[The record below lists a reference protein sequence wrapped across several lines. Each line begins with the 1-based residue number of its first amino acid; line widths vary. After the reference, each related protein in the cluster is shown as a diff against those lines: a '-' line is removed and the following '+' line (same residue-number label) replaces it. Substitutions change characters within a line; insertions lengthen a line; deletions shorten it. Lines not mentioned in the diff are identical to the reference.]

1 MTKYKSIRNGICA
14 TIMAVT
20 PILLSAQIVKHDRLL
35 SFESAE
41 VPSFISGT
49 NSGLSISDQHYKDGT
64 HSLQWKFQPGSS
76 ITIDKDLKFEKKDPT
91 GVDKYLSVF
100 VVWIYN
106 EKPIGQ
112 TMQFEFLKD
121 GKVCT
126 SFPFGLN
133 FHGWRAAWVSYERDM
148 QGTPEEGMNKIRIT
162 APDVPG
168 EIFID
173 HLLTAAKMDHRYQT
187 ADLQVPF
194 VNKETG
200 NHWLFALKYSQLTP
214 DIPLEKTV
222 SNLQHKEIKVI
233 ENRLREIIC
242 PPSEV
247 TPQTIANLRKAY
259 ESYGITYKDGK
270 VSGLPL
276 FYGRAGEAYERILPD
291 WKGNIMAANNMEVSN
306 FFSLMNRIAVAYNN
320 AINPQDKDVLKQM
333 FITMYDHITDQG
345 VAFGS
350 CWGNIHHYGYS
361 VRGLYLAYFL
371 MKDVLREAGKLNEAE
386 RTLRWY
392 AITNEVYPK
401 PEVDGIDMDSFN
413 TQTTGRIAS
422 ILMME
427 DTPEKLQYLKSFSR
441 WIDYGCRP
449 ALGLAG
455 AFKKDGGAFHHRNN
469 YPAYAV
475 GGLEGASN
483 MIYLFNHTDFAVSE
497 LAHQTVKKVLLTMR
511 FYCNKLNFPLSMSGR
526 HPDGKGKLIP
536 MQYAVMA
543 LAGTPDG
550 KADFDADM
558 AAAYLRLVAGTSSTG
573 EDPEYM
579 PQFSNEEE
587 RRMAKLLSDKG
598 FRPEPDPQ
606 GNLAMGYGCVS
617 VQRRSNWA
625 AVVRGHSRYLWAAE
639 HYLGANLYGRYL
651 AHGSMQI
658 LTAAPGVVVTPAT
671 SGWQE
676 AGFDWNRIPGVT
688 SIHLP
693 FDDLQAKVYNVDT
706 FSGMEEMLYSDEA
719 FAGGLSQQHQNGNFG
734 MKLHEHDKY
743 NGSHRARKSFHF
755 FDGVI
760 VCLGSDIENTNGEYP
775 TETTIFQLAV
785 TDSAGHAYWKTYQ
798 GDGKV
803 WIDHIGTGYY
813 VPVAAKFEKKF
824 PQYSRAQK
832 VNKETKGDW
841 VSLVIDHGKS
851 PKGASY
857 EYAVFPQTVVPVMKQ
872 FAKKP
877 SYKVLQKDRNA
888 HIVRDLKS
896 NTTSYV
902 LFETPSADLPKGLLM
917 KADTSCLVMVHEEK
931 GKALLTVAQPDLA
944 FYRGPS
950 DEAFDENGKRI
961 ERSIYSR
968 PWINND
974 SGEIPV
980 TVTLKGCWTVQET
993 PACQVVSSDKNSTV
1007 IRFICKDGMSQ
1018 DTELIPFKN

>member
-1 MTKYKSIRNGICA
+1 
-14 TIMAVT
+14 MAVT

-320 AINPQDKDVLKQM
+320 TINPQDKDVLKQM

-345 VAFGS
+345 IAYGS
-350 CWGNIHHYGYS
+350 CLGNITHYGYS
-361 VRGLYLAYFL
+361 FRPFFTAYFL
-371 MKDVLREAGKLNEAE
+371 MKEVFREMGKQEEAE
-386 RTLRWY
+386 KAMLWY
-392 AITNEVYPK
+392 STVNDVYNKPK
-401 PEVDGIDMDSFN
+401 TAGIDIDFFN
-413 TQTTGRIAS
+413 TLSTGRIAS
-422 ILMME
+422 ILFME
-427 DTPEKLQYLKSFSR
+427 DTPEKVQYLKSYSR
-441 WIDYGCRP
+441 WLNNGCLP
-449 ALGLAG
+449 AEGLND
-455 AFKKDGGAFHHRNN
+455 AFKADGSAYHHCNN
-469 YPAYAV
+469 YPAYAT
-475 GGLEGASN
+475 GGLTGATN
-483 MIYLFNHTDFAVSE
+483 MIYLLSHTDFAVSE
-497 LAHQTVKKVLLTMR
+497 LAHQTVKEVLLTMR
-511 FYCNKLNFPLSMSGR
+511 FYCNKRSFPLSMSGR
-526 HPDGKGKLIP
+526 HPNGKGELIP
-536 MQYAVMA
+536 EHYILMA
-543 LAGTPDG
+543 LAGSPDR
-550 KADFDADM
+550 KQDIDTDM
-558 AAAYLRLVAGTSSTG
+558 ANAYLRLTEAPYKCNKREESFRNLFSAKGFSP
-573 EDPEYM
+573 EQDPE
-579 PQFSNEEE
+579 
-587 RRMAKLLSDKG
+587 
-598 FRPEPDPQ
+598 
-606 GNLAMGYGCVS
+606 GNKAMGYACVS
-617 VQRRSNWA
+617 IQRRNNWS
-625 AVVRGHSRYLWAAE
+625 AVARGHSRYLWAAE
-639 HYLGANLYGRYL
+639 HYRGANLFGRYL
-651 AHGSMQI
+651 AHGSLQI
-658 LTAAPGVVVTPAT
+658 MTAPQGEEVSST
-671 SGWQE
+671 SGGWQE
-676 AGFDWNRIPGVT
+676 EGFDWGRIPGT
-688 SIHLP
+688 TAIHLP
-693 FDDLQAKVYNVDT
+693 VDQLEANILNVDV
-706 FSGMEEMLYSDEA
+706 FSGYEEMLYSDEA
-719 FAGGLSQQHQNGNFG
+719 FAGGISQEHRNGAFG

-760 VCLGSDIENTNGEYP
+760 VCLGSDIENTNNEYP

-785 TDSAGHAYWKTYQ
+785 KDDAGHNYWKDYQ
-798 GDGKV
+798 GNGKY

-813 VPVAAKFEKKF
+813 VPVAAKFEKNF
-824 PQYSRAQK
+824 PQYSRKQNTGEK
-832 VNKETKGDW
+832 TEGDW
-841 VSLVIDHGKS
+841 VSLTVDHGKA
-851 PKGASY
+851 PKGGSY
-857 EYAVFPQTVVPVMKQ
+857 EYAILPQTTQ
-872 FAKKP
+872 TEISSFAKKP

-896 NTTSYV
+896 NTTSYI
-902 LFETPSADLPKGLLM
+902 LFETPDVLPKGLIQ
-917 KADTSCLVMVHEEK
+917 KVDTSCLIMLREHKQEAV
-931 GKALLTVAQPDLA
+931 LTVCQPDLA
-944 FYRGPS
+944 LYRGPS
-950 DEAFDENGKRI
+950 DDIYDEQGKRI

-968 PWINND
+968 PWIGNP
-974 SGEIPV
+974 SQSIPV
-980 TVTLKGCWTVQET
+980 RIELKGKWEIDET
-993 PACQVVSSDKNSTV
+993 PECKTVSSDTKKTV
-1007 IRFICKDGMSQ
+1007 LEFTCTDAASLEVK
-1018 DTELIPFKN
+1018 LHKK